1 MFGLSIPLIT
11 ILIPII
17 GSLFIIITDRRNII
31 GIKAV
36 SFWTTLFSLIFS
48 FIPIFISKRSLNGE
62 YEKMFSNGLFK
73 CEVILDAL
81 SLLFVPIICLI
92 CLLCILWITKRKTQK
107 KKSYYIS
114 ILLFEALSIGAFYAT
129 NIFLIYILIEST
141 IIPLYI
147 IMAQKKDSTNKSI
160 FYFLIYTMT
169 SAILILTAF
178 IIIYLNTNTCELRE
192 IYKLGIKSKSVFWL
206 LALGVGI
213 KLPIW
218 PFYSWLPIVH
228 VKNQTVCSILLA
240 SVVLKFS
247 TLILLR
253 IMMPLFSNI
262 IFSHTFL
269 LFVIISISLI
279 FALSQLIFQDDIK
292 AVFAYFSIIHL
303 NTALLI
309 LFNKSG
315 LIYYIFSIMGH
326 SILMPVL
333 FFTANIIDRLY
344 GTRSIKTLAS
354 SAIQLPAVRKIISI
368 SFFALIGLPFSWG
381 FVSEILTIQLLAKIS
396 YLYII
401 LPASIAFV
409 SSIFIIFIYNSFLTY
424 KINTSTIDI
433 VEGFYITDIYKKLAF
448 YIPVTIIF
456 LVGMF
461 PKIIF
466 GVFK

>member
-11 ILIPII
+11 ILIPVI
-17 GSLFIIITDRRNII
+17 GSLFIIIIDRRNII

-48 FIPIFISKRSLNGE
+48 FIPILMSKRSLNGE
-62 YEKMFSNGLFK
+62 YEKMFSNGLLK

-169 SAILILTAF
+169 SAILILTVF

-206 LALGVGI
+206 LALGIGI

-247 TLILLR
+247 TLILLI
-253 IMMPLFSNI
+253 IMMPLF
-262 IFSHTFL
+262 
-269 LFVIISISLI
+269 
-279 FALSQLIFQDDIK
+279 
-292 AVFAYFSIIHL
+292 
-303 NTALLI
+303 
-309 LFNKSG
+309 
-315 LIYYIFSIMGH
+315 
-326 SILMPVL
+326 
-333 FFTANIIDRLY
+333 
-344 GTRSIKTLAS
+344 
-354 SAIQLPAVRKIISI
+354 
-368 SFFALIGLPFSWG
+368 
-381 FVSEILTIQLLAKIS
+381 
-396 YLYII
+396 
-401 LPASIAFV
+401 
-409 SSIFIIFIYNSFLTY
+409 
-424 KINTSTIDI
+424 
-433 VEGFYITDIYKKLAF
+433 
-448 YIPVTIIF
+448 
-456 LVGMF
+456 
-461 PKIIF
+461 
-466 GVFK
+466 